1 MLRTVKTWAALT
13 ALCGLALTP
22 LCGGAAAGE
31 NKTLKVGFV
40 YVSPVGDEG
49 WSYAHDQGRKAIDAM
64 PGVETTF
71 MESVPEGPDSE
82 PGLSEHGPQGIRCD
96 RGNQFR
102 LYGFHGKSGPDSSR
116 RRPSCTV
123 PATRRMKT

>member
-82 PGLSEHGPQGIRCD
+82 RAFLNMARKVQD
-96 RGNQFR
+96 
-102 LYGFHGKSGPDSSR
+102 
-116 RRPSCTV
+116 
-123 PATRRMKT
+123 A